1 MYVPTTTTCICLIS
15 IALQAELAPSYPPL
29 RPTFFHQLLTSQTH
43 LSLIATLPSS
53 DKPIAC
59 IAAALH
65 VLTSDLTP
73 RKTPAPPV
81 EVHVLAL
88 GVLPAYRRQLAAR
101 TRGERAPGPNLTQ
114 T

>member
-1 MYVPTTTTCICLIS
+1 MSQVTTAIHRLIF
-15 IALQAELAPSYPPL
+15 IIQVKLAPSYPPL

-53 DKPIAC
+53 DKR

-65 VLTSDLTP
+65 VLTSDLTSCTAP
-73 RKTPAPPV
+73 PPV

-88 GVLPAYRRQLAAR
+88 GVLPAYRR
-101 TRGERAPGPNLTQ
+101 
-114 T
+114 